1 MPEAVENR
9 FRELAAQYG
18 LDYDAMCVKDNTN
31 CQWWNTNVNA
41 ISFLEEKKT
50 SQKNKYNTVFY
61 YAASYAIW
69 IFTWQILRK

>member
-41 ISFLEEKKT
+41 ISFLEEKT
-50 SQKNKYNTVFY
+50 SQKNKYNTIFY
-61 YAASYAIW
+61 YAARYVFWNIYVTN
-69 IFTWQILRK
+69 IK

>member
-41 ISFLEEKKT
+41 ISFLEEKKHHKRIST
-50 SQKNKYNTVFY
+50 
-61 YAASYAIW
+61 
-69 IFTWQILRK
+69 ILFFIMLLAMPFEYLRDKH